1 MDLKYAGSEVLQM
14 AVEIEKKGKAF
25 YNGLSETV
33 KDDKARDMFRFLSD
47 EEIKHQIFFQQML
60 ESIETVEPASPYDNT
75 DVTQYFRALIERR
88 IFPTVGEGGMLKEYL
103 DDLAVATRI
112 AISMEKDSILFYY
125 EIKPVVQAKDH
136 SVLDTIINEEKKH
149 IKILAEFAA
158 ELS

>member
-25 YNGLSETV
+25 YDGLAETV

-60 ESIETVEPASPYDNT
+60 ESIETVEPASPYDNA
-75 DVTQYFRALIERR
+75 DVKQYFRALIERR
-88 IFPTVGEGGMLKEYL
+88 IFPSESEGGMLKEYL
-103 DDLAVATRI
+103 DDLVVATRI

-125 EIKPVVQAKDH
+125 EIKPVVQEKDH
-136 SVLDTIINEEKKH
+136 SVLDKIINEEKKH
-149 IKILAEFAA
+149 IKILAEFAE